1 MITRR
6 FAFSL
11 LASVAVLAVPGAPAR
26 AQAVPPGY
34 AASYADVLAKAK
46 QEGKVVVYT
55 STDLAQGQKLLDA
68 FKAVYPGIDV
78 EWNDQGTTSAF
89 NRVISEAAAKQVGG
103 DIVWSSALDLQLSLV
118 DRGLATTYRSPE
130 AAKLPDWAIYK
141 DAAYGTTLEPAA
153 VIYNKRLLPAE
164 LVPKTHADL
173 LRVMKENKAALDGKV
188 ATFDPEKSG
197 TGFMFASDNLVHV
210 PQFWE
215 MMTAF
220 GGVHG
225 KVYGGSGS
233 MREKVASGEHVLAF
247 DAIGSYAVEWAK
259 ADPNIGVTYL
269 SDHVPAFSRVMLIPK
284 GAPHPNAA
292 QVFLDFT
299 LSPAGQRAVA
309 EGGLPAVRADVPGIE
324 NAEGLAKLVGGK
336 LSPIPLSAKSTEFLD
351 PKKRAEFFR
360 QWRKAMQ
367 G

>member
-1 MITRR
+1 MLTRR
-6 FAFSL
+6 SALTLFAGA
-11 LASVAVLAVPGAPAR
+11 LALPGAAR
-26 AQAVPPGY
+26 AQTVPQGY
-34 AASYADVLAKAK
+34 PAGYGDVLAKAR
-46 QEGKVVVYT
+46 QEGKVAVYT

-68 FKAVYPGIDV
+68 FKAAFPGIEV
-78 EWNDQGTTSAF
+78 EWNDQGTTSVF

-103 DIVWSSALDLQLSLV
+103 DITWTSASDLQLSLV
-118 DRGLATTYRSPE
+118 DRGLAATYRSPE
-130 AAKLPDWAIYK
+130 AGKVPEWAIYK

-153 VIYNKRLLPAE
+153 IIWNKRLLPAD

-173 LRVMKENKAALDGKV
+173 TRLMKERRDLLDGKV

-197 TGFMFASDNLVHV
+197 TGFMFAAANMAHV
-210 PQFWE
+210 PDFWA

-220 GGVHG
+220 GAAHG

-233 MREKVASGEHVLAF
+233 MREKVASGEHLLAF
-247 DAIGSYAVEWAK
+247 DAVGSYATEWAK
-259 ADPNIGVTYL
+259 SDPNIGVGYL

-292 QVFLDFT
+292 QVFLDFA

-309 EGGLPAVRADVPGIE
+309 EGGLPAVRSDVPGIE
-324 NAEGLAKLVGGK
+324 NAEGLAKLVGGN
-336 LSPIPLSAKSTEFLD
+336 LRPIPLSAKTTEFLD
-351 PKKRAEFFR
+351 PKRRAEFFR